1 MFKGEIMFRLY
12 ATEVWVGPL
21 AAIVLVI
28 PKFWKPVLGRV
39 LEHRERDGSRYEAK
53 EIALVTFMSIP
64 SLFIAVW
71 RVIIVKTYTASVL
84 VLMAICVVTTLV
96 TSLPRVLRW
105 LKAGLANC
113 QRLTP
118 GCQRFFGK
126 CKILEIKSPYSEGMW
141 GAASASQRK
150 GGEQQPGVDV
160 SITAEGL
167 GLEVVA
173 PPVYPLSRVITFEQT
188 TDPVRAKSLQDMR
201 NLGKMNSDVPFPSF
215 HGLQVLEHLEK
226 SRTGE
231 FTLDM
236 VSNSSGV
243 RFDAD
248 SKPLSPTSSIF
259 DMSPVAKAGT
269 PASVRSSHSSSSKP
283 PLLSGKSHS
292 FRSGH
297 SSKVSPVHDGLPPRH
312 SQFTAASGR
321 ASNHSLITDAFGQQ
335 NDAVTGGAGPVKE
348 LPQRKVS
355 EGKVVWA

>member
-1 MFKGEIMFRLY
+1 MVTEHSVFKGEIMFRLY

-150 GGEQQPGVDV
+150 GAEQQPGVDV

-188 TDPVRAKSLQDMR
+188 TDPVR
-201 NLGKMNSDVPFPSF
+201 
-215 HGLQVLEHLEK
+215 
-226 SRTGE
+226 
-231 FTLDM
+231 
-236 VSNSSGV
+236 SGV

-348 LPQRKVS
+348 LPQRKAS